1 MGEDEKRLVSVTVPP
16 EVTEYKERFFFGLTV
31 RQMVCVAAGL
41 ALAVP
46 TGIFGG
52 RIMSSDMVQ
61 WVVFLEAAPFLA
73 IGFFRYNDMPL
84 EKIAGKVFSH
94 YVDKQKY
101 KQTYT
106 EDIWKLQNEFT
117 AIMLE
122 TDKVL
127 YKVYKKK
134 AKKQAKIDRKQA
146 KKQVKLDKKQSKID
160 RKNAKKQ
167 AKLQK
172 REARRKK

>member
-1 MGEDEKRLVSVTVPP
+1 MDQQRVRVTVPP
-16 EVTEYKERFFFGLTV
+16 EVTEYKEKFFFGLTV

-52 RIMSSDMVQ
+52 RVMSSDMVQ
-61 WVVFLEAAPFLA
+61 WIVFLEAAPFLA

-106 EDIWKLQNEFT
+106 EDLWKLQNEFT
-117 AIMLE
+117 ATMLE

-146 KKQVKLDKKQSKID
+146 KKQAKLDKKQAKID
-160 RKNAKKQ
+160 LKR
-167 AKLQK
+167 QK